1 MAVFKCKM
9 CGASM
14 ELPENA
20 KTVTCD
26 YCGSAQT
33 IPTISDEKLERL
45 YDRANHYRRNDE
57 FDKAMAIYEQILNE
71 NPQDAESYWS
81 IVLCKYGIEYVE
93 DPKTRKRMPTVNRTQ
108 FTSIFD
114 DDNYKS
120 ALKYADLSQKI
131 IYEQEAKI
139 INDIQKNILEIS
151 RREEPFDV
159 FICYKETDKDGR
171 RTHDSVYATELYH
184 ELTREGFKVFF
195 ARITL
200 EDKLGTAYEP
210 YIFSALNSSKVMV
223 VIGTKPEYFNAVW
236 VKNEWSRFLTLMKNG
251 ERKTLIPAYRDMD
264 PYDLP
269 QEFSHLQA
277 LDMNKLGFMPDLVR
291 GVKKIVG
298 YERPVERE
306 IYSSPES
313 FSNTRP
319 YIQAQPSADDYV
331 VAEAIMEEPEVVEEL
346 EREPEPEELF
356 DHERLYDVKFLSFGN
371 NRNKSVN
378 LLRDRFGIEWNE
390 GCDYVDGKKILT
402 LKGVYENEA
411 IYISQTFAKA
421 DCFVKM
427 EDSAVERNLA
437 GPRKYREY
445 KVYLISYANQKYK
458 CRDFIKQHTNK
469 TWDEAWNVVAGRNRT
484 IKQGISLREAIA
496 LKDLFMSNGYLVGIE
511 EQSVDKAS
519 KKSANAERIAE
530 LEKKKTNNMI
540 AAIVLLLLFWP
551 ASIYF
556 FIKMGQNQE
565 EINKLKNS

>member
-1 MAVFKCKM
+1 M
-9 CGASM
+9 CGASL
-14 ELPENA
+14 ELPDNS
-20 KTVTCD
+20 KTIICD
-26 YCGSAQT
+26 YCGSNQT

-71 NPQDAESYWS
+71 NPYDAESYWS

-93 DPKTRKRMPTVNRTQ
+93 DPKTRKRIPTVNRTQ

-120 ALKYADLSQKI
+120 AIKYADISQKI

-139 INDIQKNILEIS
+139 INDIQKNILDIS
-151 RREEPFDV
+151 RKEEPFDV

-195 ARITL
+195 SRITL

-223 VIGTKPEYFNAVW
+223 VIGTRAEYFNAVW

-291 GVKKIVG
+291 GIKKIIG
-298 YERPVERE
+298 YERPERE
-306 IYSSPES
+306 AYSNQEAYAP
-313 FSNTRP
+313 SNARP
-319 YIQAQPSADDYV
+319 YIQAQPSGDDYV
-331 VAEAIMEEPEVVEEL
+331 VAEPVIEEESEP
-346 EREPEPEELF
+346 EREPEAPFE
-356 DHERLYDVKFLSFGN
+356 HERLYDVKFIAFGK
-371 NRNKSVN
+371 NRTKSIN
-378 LLRDRFGIEWNE
+378 LLRDKLGMDWYKA
-390 GCDYVDGKKILT
+390 CDYVDGKKILT
-402 LKGVYENEA
+402 IKGVYENEA
-411 IYISQTFAKA
+411 LYINQTFSKG
-421 DCFVKM
+421 DCYVKI
-427 EDSAVERNLA
+427 EDSVVERNLA
-437 GPRKYREY
+437 GTPKYREY
-445 KVYLISYANQKYK
+445 KVNLVSYANQKYK
-458 CRDFIKQHTNK
+458 CRDFIKQHTAKSWN
-469 TWDEAWNVVAGRNRT
+469 EAWDVVAGKNPT
-484 IKQGISLREAIA
+484 IKEDMSLREAIDF
-496 LKDLFMSNGYLVGIE
+496 KDLFMSNGFLVGIE
-511 EQSVDKAS
+511 EQEVDPKSKKAS
-519 KKSANAERIAE
+519 NATRIAE
-530 LEKKKTNNMI
+530 LEKERTNNLI
-540 AAIVLLLLFWP
+540 AAVVLLFFFWP

-556 FIKMGQNQE
+556 FVKMGQNQQ
-565 EINKLKNS
+565 EIDKLKNK